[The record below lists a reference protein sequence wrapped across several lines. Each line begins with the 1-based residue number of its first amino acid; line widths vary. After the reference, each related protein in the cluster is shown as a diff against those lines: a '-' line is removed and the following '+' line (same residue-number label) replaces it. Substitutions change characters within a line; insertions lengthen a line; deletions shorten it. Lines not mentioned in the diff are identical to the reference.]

1 MYVWIQIYRYVGVGN
16 EPFLTSYNGSFVHVT
31 FPALENIQKAL
42 NEAGYGD
49 KIKATVPLNADVYES
64 SSDKP
69 SDGDFRSDIRDVMVK
84 IVRFLHENDAPFSV
98 NIYPFLSLSHNVD
111 FPEDFAFF
119 DNNGRSIT
127 DKNLRYTNVFDANFD
142 TLVWS
147 LRKADVPDLKI
158 LVGEVGWPT
167 DGHMKANLKL
177 AKRFYDGLL
186 EKLGS
191 NKGTPMKPG
200 YIEMYLFGLFDE
212 DMKSIAPGTFER
224 HWGIF
229 RFDGVPKFEMDFTGR
244 GNDKWPVAAK
254 GVVHLENKWC
264 VAKDEVQDFV
274 AAGAE
279 VAFAC
284 GTADCTSLGWGHS
297 CTDLDARGNVS
308 YAFNMY
314 YQTLDQSFEACNFR
328 GMGKI
333 VTTNPSTKDCLFPIQ
348 IESGGHR
355 LGFGVFALLTL
366 LAGSLMSLLTFV

>member
-1 MYVWIQIYRYVGVGN
+1 MGVGN
-16 EPFLTSYNGSFVHVT
+16 EPFLTSYNGSFVHDT

-42 NEAGYGD
+42 NEAGHGD

-69 SDGDFRSDIRDVMVK
+69 SDGDFRSDIKDQMVK
-84 IVRFLHENDAPFSV
+84 IVRFLHEHNAPFSV
-98 NIYPFLSLSHNVD
+98 NIYPFLSLSQSAD

-127 DKNLRYTNVFDANFD
+127 DKNVQYTNVFDANFD

-147 LRKADVPDLKI
+147 LRKAGVPDMKI
-158 LVGEVGWPT
+158 VVGEVGWPT
-167 DGHMKANLKL
+167 DGHAKANLKL

-186 EKLGS
+186 KKLGS
-191 NKGTPMKPG
+191 NKGTPMRPG
-200 YIEMYLFGLFDE
+200 PIEMYLFGLFDE
-212 DMKSIAPGTFER
+212 DTKSIAPGTFER

-229 RFDGVPKFEMDFTGR
+229 RFDGVPKFEMDFSGG
-244 GNDKWPVAAK
+244 GNDRMPVAAK
-254 GVVHLENKWC
+254 GVVYLENQWC
-264 VAKDEVQDFV
+264 VAKDEVRDFE

-279 VAFAC
+279 MGYAC
-284 GTADCTSLGWGHS
+284 SSADCTSLGWGRS
-297 CTDLDARGNVS
+297 CDDLDARGNVS
-308 YAFNMY
+308 YAFNMF
-314 YQTLDQSFEACNFR
+314 YQTMDQSFEACNFR

-366 LAGSLMSLLTFV
+366 LAGSLMSFLTFV